1 MQKTDTT
8 STIYVRNSFLCLLCM
23 FLHVE
28 PSCAYSL
35 TDIAKPPGSKMTYVG
50 EVVHNALP
58 MEILQFTSHY
68 SPTEILAFYKQ
79 RWSDVTSGKDNV
91 PSFIE
96 KHVSNWAI
104 LSKVEA
110 SKSVVVQLK
119 KLSDGTTEGFISIAD
134 LSNIEK
140 PGRWVTEFPRMDGSE
155 LFSNTVSN
163 DKGRRAYTLIFL
175 NDNSVTENNEFYLT
189 SMDAQG
195 WRLSRSGAK
204 DNISILY
211 FLMDN
216 WYCDLTLSKTDDGK
230 SVILANLVEI
240 NDEK

>member
-8 STIYVRNSFLCLLCM
+8 SAIYVRKSFLCLLCM

-28 PSCAYSL
+28 LSSAYNL
-35 TDIAKPPGSKMTYVG
+35 ADIAKPPGSKMTYVG

-58 MEILQFTSHY
+58 LEILQFTSNN

-91 PSFIE
+91 PSYIE
-96 KHVSNWAI
+96 KHVGNWAI
-104 LSKVEA
+104 LSKMEV

-119 KLSDGTTEGFISIAD
+119 KVSDGTTEGFISVAD
-134 LSNIEK
+134 LAKREE

-155 LFSNTVSN
+155 LFSNTMSS
-163 DKGRRAYTLIFL
+163 DKDRQAYTLIFL
-175 NDNSVTENNEFYLT
+175 NDNSVSENNEFYLM
-189 SMDAQG
+189 SMEAQG
-195 WRLSRSGAK
+195 WRLSRNGTK
-204 DNISILY
+204 DNISIFY

-216 WYCDLTLSKTDDGK
+216 WYCDLTLSKADDGK
-230 SVILANLVEI
+230 SVIMVNLVEL
-240 NDEK
+240 NGGN